1 MSLPVAAAIIGLT
14 LAFSSRAAES
24 PSPMTAN
31 DLASRLSALRQ
42 DGASYV
48 RLRMEIKGATKETL
62 QLQIKERRT
71 KNSSE
76 VVYQVLYPKER
87 KGESVLLR
95 KIGNR
100 PASGSVFVP
109 PNTLR
114 PIDDLKEPLL
124 GSDLSY
130 EDVVDNFFAW
140 DQQAIV
146 GTEKVDGVNC
156 PILESKPGKGERSIY
171 GSVRSWID
179 VRRLVPLRVE
189 KYASSGQLLRRID
202 TTRVVADAGHHIPA
216 DLTVGGARPDSSTL
230 LDGSRIRH
238 NVTYTDRDFTIEGLK
253 EIATPRKN
261 MSIFI
266 VHPPD
271 HERRCRRA
279 DDGDEL
285 AVATR
290 CRDEAGGLAGGENL
304 N

>member
-1 MSLPVAAAIIGLT
+1 MSLPVTASLIGLM

-31 DLASRLSALRQ
+31 ELASRLSALRQ

-48 RLRMEIKGATKETL
+48 RLRMEIKAATNETL

-95 KIGNR
+95 KIGNS
-100 PASGSVFVP
+100 PASGSVFLP
-109 PNTLR
+109 PNTVR
-114 PIDDLKEPLL
+114 PIEDLKEPLF

-130 EDVVDNFFAW
+130 EDVVEDFFAW

-146 GTEKVDGVNC
+146 GTEKVDGVTC
-156 PILESKPGKGERSIY
+156 QILESKPGKDQGSSY

-179 VRRLVPLRVE
+179 VRRFVPLRVE
-189 KYASSGQLLRRID
+189 KYNSSGKPLRRID

-230 LDGSRIRH
+230 LDGSRIKH
-238 NVTYTDRDFTIEGLK
+238 NMTYTDREFTIEGLK
-253 EIATPRKN
+253 EIATPRR
-261 MSIFI
+261 S
-266 VHPPD
+266 PD
-271 HERRCRRA
+271 
-279 DDGDEL
+279 
-285 AVATR
+285 
-290 CRDEAGGLAGGENL
+290 
-304 N
+304 

>member
-1 MSLPVAAAIIGLT
+1 MSLLVAAAIISLT
-14 LAFSSRAAES
+14 LAFSSRAGES

-42 DGASYV
+42 DGVSYV

-71 KNSSE
+71 KSSSE

-114 PIDDLKEPLL
+114 PIDDLKEPLF

-130 EDVVDNFFAW
+130 EDLVDNFFAW
-140 DQQAIV
+140 DQQAII
-146 GTEKVDGVNC
+146 GTEEVDGVKC
-156 PILESKPGKGERSIY
+156 PILESKPGKDERSIY

-189 KYASSGQLLRRID
+189 KYASSRQLLRRIA

-253 EIATPRKN
+253 EIVTPRT
-261 MSIFI
+261 S
-266 VHPPD
+266 PD
-271 HERRCRRA
+271 
-279 DDGDEL
+279 
-285 AVATR
+285 
-290 CRDEAGGLAGGENL
+290 
-304 N
+304 

>member
-1 MSLPVAAAIIGLT
+1 MSLPVAAAIIRLT

-24 PSPMTAN
+24 PSPLTAN

-62 QLQIKERRT
+62 QLQIKQRRT

-100 PASGSVFVP
+100 PATGSVFVP
-109 PNTLR
+109 PNSVR
-114 PIDDLKEPLL
+114 PIEDLKEPLL

-130 EDVVDNFFAW
+130 EDVIDNFFAW

-156 PILESKPGKGERSIY
+156 PILESKPGKEERSIY

-202 TTRVVADAGHHIPA
+202 TTRVVPDAGHQIPA
-216 DLTVGGARPDSSTL
+216 NLAVGGARPDSSTL

-253 EIATPRKN
+253 EIATPRR
-261 MSIFI
+261 S
-266 VHPPD
+266 PD
-271 HERRCRRA
+271 
-279 DDGDEL
+279 
-285 AVATR
+285 
-290 CRDEAGGLAGGENL
+290 
-304 N
+304 

>member
-1 MSLPVAAAIIGLT
+1 MSLPVTAAIIGLT

-24 PSPMTAN
+24 PPPPTAS

-48 RLRMEIKGATKETL
+48 RVRMEIRGTTKETL

-71 KNSSE
+71 KSSSE

-95 KIGNR
+95 KIGNG

-109 PNTLR
+109 PNTVR

-130 EDVVDNFFAW
+130 EDVIGNFFAW
-140 DQQAIV
+140 DQHAIV

-156 PILESKPGKGERSIY
+156 SILESKPGKDQSSIY

-179 VRRLVPLRVE
+179 VRRLVPLRVK

-216 DLTVGGARPDSSTL
+216 DLTVSGARPDSSTL
-230 LDGSRIRH
+230 LDGSRISH
-238 NVTYTDRDFTIEGLK
+238 KVAYTDRDFTIEGLK
-253 EIATPRKN
+253 EIATPRR
-261 MSIFI
+261 S
-266 VHPPD
+266 PD
-271 HERRCRRA
+271 
-279 DDGDEL
+279 
-285 AVATR
+285 
-290 CRDEAGGLAGGENL
+290 
-304 N
+304 

>member
-1 MSLPVAAAIIGLT
+1 MFLPVAGAIIGLA

-24 PSPMTAN
+24 SSPMTAN

-71 KNSSE
+71 ESSSE

-95 KIGNR
+95 KIGNG

-114 PIDDLKEPLL
+114 PIDDLKESLL

-140 DQQAIV
+140 DQQVIL
-146 GTEKVDGVNC
+146 GTGEVDGVNC
-156 PILESKPGKGERSIY
+156 PIL
-171 GSVRSWID
+171 
-179 VRRLVPLRVE
+179 
-189 KYASSGQLLRRID
+189 
-202 TTRVVADAGHHIPA
+202 
-216 DLTVGGARPDSSTL
+216 
-230 LDGSRIRH
+230 
-238 NVTYTDRDFTIEGLK
+238 
-253 EIATPRKN
+253 
-261 MSIFI
+261 
-266 VHPPD
+266 
-271 HERRCRRA
+271 
-279 DDGDEL
+279 
-285 AVATR
+285 
-290 CRDEAGGLAGGENL
+290 
-304 N
+304 